1 MEKSKPKAGSVCW
14 GFRLLPEP
22 HRAYEPVVRGI
33 PQIRCR
39 TDPLTGG
46 GTGDASARRQ
56 GGEAHGDLGR
66 VQEAEVVDR
75 CAVGDVGLDRVGPV
89 IDRRHISRKS
99 AAINRVF
106 VERERRRGVPAD
118 RFLAWGRKQARRTRH
133 VDPHLRSCLD
143 RDGVQASV
151 EGVALARLQRLN
163 AESRPDDVVVKIAA
177 RLVVDG
183 QGGGAHGPARKPGP
197 T

>member
-22 HRAYEPVVRGI
+22 HRAYEPLVRGI

-46 GTGDASARRQ
+46 GTGDESAGRQ

-75 CAVGDVGLDRVGPV
+75 SAAVGDVGLDRVGPV
-89 IDRRHISRKS
+89 IDIRHVSGKT
-99 AAINRVF
+99 AGINGVF
-106 VERERRRGVPAD
+106 VERERYRGVPAD
-118 RFLAWGRKQARRTRH
+118 RFLAWGCKQARRTRH
-133 VDPHLRSCLD
+133 VDP
-143 RDGVQASV
+143 
-151 EGVALARLQRLN
+151 
-163 AESRPDDVVVKIAA
+163 
-177 RLVVDG
+177 
-183 QGGGAHGPARKPGP
+183 P